1 MRIDDPRTHWYRCLT
16 TAIAVAVL
24 FTLVP
29 DQAPA
34 QESPPPPPV
43 AGDTPDA
50 DENAAPSEDAQPLT
64 AEIDG
69 EKIVREKMQ
78 IFQAYEGEWDG
89 VQSYAEA
96 EGNPGF
102 ESKGS
107 WTGSFQMGGMYFQMD
122 GFSDYKTGRSLYRWM
137 ITYDVS
143 LEKYRA
149 WTFNSNGIVTD
160 WLAQYDPEQKELTWH
175 FIDARTGIRGWLKT
189 QTQPNLLTGHGVA
202 KTENARVL
210 SDYQLSFKRKK
221 IRI

>member
-1 MRIDDPRTHWYRCLT
+1 MRNDDLKTRWNCCV
-16 TAIAVAVL
+16 TAAVAL
-24 FTLVP
+24 ALLLGLVS
-29 DQAPA
+29 ALA
-34 QESPPPPPV
+34 QESPSPPRQEE
-43 AGDTPDA
+43 GTPDA
-50 DENAAPSEDAQPLT
+50 DEGAAPSEQPEPVP

-69 EKIVREKMQ
+69 EKLVREKMQ
-78 IFQAYEGEWDG
+78 IFRAYEGEWDG

-96 EGNPGF
+96 EGNPAF

-107 WTGSFQMGGMYFQMD
+107 WTGSFQLDGMYLEMD
-122 GFSDYKTGRSLYRWM
+122 GFSDYQSGRSLYRWM

-143 LEKYRA
+143 LGKYRA

-175 FIDARTGIRGWLKT
+175 FVDARTRIRGWLKT
-189 QTQPNLLTGHGVA
+189 QTQPNVLTGHGMA
-202 KTENARVL
+202 KTDGARVL